1 MILNGPK
8 VEPPGHVSSAVIL
21 LHGYGANGDDL
32 IDLAGFWRSRFPE
45 TAFLS
50 PNAPEELPFPGFGG
64 LQWFE
69 LSTRSADEFW
79 KGVNQAAPIL
89 NSYIDEVLANY
100 ELAAGQLALVGF
112 SQGTMMALHT
122 GLRRSDSLAAIV
134 GLSGRLAGPEHLST
148 EIQSRPPVQLIHG
161 ADDDIIDVEAID
173 VAREALSA
181 VGIRVEWHIRPGLG
195 HGIDEQGLQLAG
207 DFLAE
212 HLTLSIDE

>member
-8 VEPPGHVSSAVIL
+8 VEPPGRVSSAVIL

-32 IDLAGFWRSRFPE
+32 IDLANYWRKRFPE
-45 TAFLS
+45 TVFLS

-69 LSTRSADEFW
+69 LRTRSADEFW
-79 KGVNQAAPIL
+79 QGVNHAAPVL
-89 NSYIDEVLANY
+89 NKYIDEVLAHY
-100 ELAAGQLALVGF
+100 ELSSSQLALAGF
-112 SQGTMMALHT
+112 SQGTMMALHA
-122 GLRRSDSLAAIV
+122 GLRRSDALAAIV

-148 EIQSRPPVQLIHG
+148 ELKTRPPVQLIHG
-161 ADDDIIDVEAID
+161 AVDEVIDVDAIH
-173 VAREALSA
+173 VARDALTEA
-181 VGIRVEWHIRPGLG
+181 GIRVEWHIRPGLG

-212 HLTLSIDE
+212 HLPQS

>member
-8 VEPPGHVSSAVIL
+8 VEPQGKVASAVIL

-32 IDLAGFWRSRFPE
+32 IDLAGYWRDRFPQ
-45 TAFLS
+45 TVFLS
-50 PNAPEELPFPGFGG
+50 PNAPEEIPFFGFGG
-64 LQWFE
+64 LQWFG

-79 KGVNQAAPIL
+79 QGVNHAAPVL
-89 NSYIDEVLANY
+89 NTYIDEVLERY
-100 ELAAGQLALVGF
+100 ELSADKLALVGF

-148 EIQSRPPVQLIHG
+148 ELTSRPPVQLIHG
-161 ADDDIIDVEAID
+161 ADDDVIDVDAIHT
-173 VAREALSA
+173 ARDALSDA
-181 VGIRVEWHIRPGLG
+181 GIRVEWHIRPGLG
-195 HGIDEQGLQLAG
+195 HGIDEQGLLLAG

-212 HLTLSIDE
+212 HLPEV